1 MNKKIRIA
9 QSGDAAFSGSGKLSD
24 YKEDGSWMMNQIEK
38 GYDKVERG
46 VTIDKSTGN
55 IVFSN
60 VHKRKNNSNNGVI
73 FSNAHDADGDL
84 KENAIIENTAKRVAS
99 KIVTASEE
107 IKIVKYFN
115 ILQKYEDSVTVA
127 LKLCLFGELDG
138 SSISDLNLVKEF
150 LLNRSDSDLR
160 NLSSYYDMQVEYVG
174 DVCVDFKKDCIRLQ
188 ILMNINTDS
197 DDLSHTLTSD
207 CFDYLPAGSQ
217 RVF

>member
-24 YKEDGSWMMNQIEK
+24 YKVDGSWMMNQIEK

-46 VTIDKSTGN
+46 VAIDKSTGN

-60 VHKRKNNSNNGVI
+60 VHKRKNNSNNGFI
-73 FSNAHDADGDL
+73 FSNTHDSDGDL
-84 KENAIIENTAKRVAS
+84 KENEIVENTAKRVAS

-115 ILQKYEDSVTVA
+115 ILQKSEDYVTVA

-150 LLNRSDSDLR
+150 LLSRIDADLK
-160 NLSSYYDMQVEYVG
+160 NLSSYYDMQVGYVG
-174 DVCVDFKKDCIRLQ
+174 DVCVDFKKNCIRL
-188 ILMNINTDS
+188 
-197 DDLSHTLTSD
+197 
-207 CFDYLPAGSQ
+207 
-217 RVF
+217 